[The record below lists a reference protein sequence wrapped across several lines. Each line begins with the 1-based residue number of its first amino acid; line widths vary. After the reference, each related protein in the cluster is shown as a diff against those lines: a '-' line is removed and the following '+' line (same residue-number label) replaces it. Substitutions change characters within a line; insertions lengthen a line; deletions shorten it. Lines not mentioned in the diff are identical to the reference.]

1 MRPARDPESF
11 GSSMTFAEPVSRNRL
26 GCRMPSA
33 AVLMTEKS
41 SGTCCT
47 SSSVTGVSRPATK
60 PLGSRLA
67 AARMP
72 GSSKAMIINH
82 NVDDYHSVGSDH
94 RIRSDVRRPLYGL
107 TVPN

>member
-1 MRPARDPESF
+1 MRPARDSESC
-11 GSSMTFAEPVSRNRL
+11 GSMTFAEPVSKNRP
-26 GCRMPSA
+26 GCRLRSMA
-33 AVLMTEKS
+33 ALIDGES
-41 SGTCCT
+41 LGTCCT
-47 SSSVTGVSRPATK
+47 SSSVTGVCRPATK

-67 AARMP
+67 AGRMP

-94 RIRSDVRRPLYGL
+94 RIRSNVRRPLYGL